1 MDTLEVLTLLLVVFA
16 ALTYID
22 NKHNPQINGKAI
34 LYANRGQPVIRLI
47 FKLIICFRLCNRWTH
62 QNPSVSKLIINQPCR
77 FCKRFRK
84 QGCLAHLYFFAHLQV
99 WSILFFQLLLCSIR
113 RRGSSEILIKIRDT
127 SLWKFVPFSRQA
139 ECEKFRLCHDTGSA
153 CYGCFRHSQ
162 RVCRC
167 LENYSF
173 GTEGTGKVKD
183 R

>member
-1 MDTLEVLTLLLVVFA
+1 MFYNSWFQSVFDFWIKLSKRNVA
-16 ALTYID
+16 KMRKKVNGFAVKSGT
-22 NKHNPQINGKAI
+22 KH
-34 LYANRGQPVIRLI
+34 
-47 FKLIICFRLCNRWTH
+47 
-62 QNPSVSKLIINQPCR
+62 
-77 FCKRFRK
+77 KR
-84 QGCLAHLYFFAHLQV
+84 V
-99 WSILFFQLLLCSIR
+99 
-113 RRGSSEILIKIRDT
+113 RDT
-127 SLWKFVPFSRQA
+127 SLWKFIPFSRQA

>member
-1 MDTLEVLTLLLVVFA
+1 MGNRTNSGTGRMTVDNRQKNERSRSGNPYSSHVKAGKHAGTVYNFKRKSRIRKSLTRLPILLEFIHK
-16 ALTYID
+16 YIFL
-22 NKHNPQINGKAI
+22 NFVSFYNG
-34 LYANRGQPVIRLI
+34 LNS
-47 FKLIICFRLCNRWTH
+47 N
-62 QNPSVSKLIINQPCR
+62 
-77 FCKRFRK
+77 
-84 QGCLAHLYFFAHLQV
+84 LYFFAHLQV
-99 WSILFFQLLLCSIR
+99 WSILFFQLFLCSIR

-139 ECEKFRLCHDTGSA
+139 ECEKFRLCYDTGSA